1 MKIPSSAVEM
11 PGDSLSNLD
20 VQFGG
25 LDLQFGAGS
34 NNENNSTNFDFGAGS
49 PPSQKQDLE
58 KER

>member
-1 MKIPSSAVEM
+1 M
-11 PGDSLSNLD
+11 LL
-20 VQFGG
+20 F
-25 LDLQFGAGS
+25 AGS